1 MDNNVKYIKQ
11 NANASWVLHLLL
23 WPLAFSILLF
33 VFSKG
38 QQPVSIDFYYT
49 LIFLLFVAVPVLINF
64 YVLMKHLLKQ
74 EKYVWYILSL
84 IALGILFGVLL
95 ENYFLIVLD
104 WLFPD
109 YFFISYLADNDF
121 YLVLSILLL
130 ATTFIKLAE
139 DWVFYNKNQ
148 NQLLTQQKQH
158 IETQLTALR
167 NQVNPHFL
175 FNALN
180 VIYALSL
187 DKKEK
192 ITDAV
197 VELSDILRYVIYD
210 SNTDRVALK
219 DEIELLKNYI
229 AFQTHRID
237 NTPTQFDINIEDE
250 NFEIYPMLL
259 LPLVENAYKYG
270 ASVDMPIKI
279 SIMQKDGSFSF
290 KVYNTKVNTHNTL
303 NETHSGFGLKHL
315 RENLNIVYKDKHDF
329 RIESSD
335 DYFKVELS
343 LFKN

>member
-1 MDNNVKYIKQ
+1 MESNIKNIKQ
-11 NANASWVLHLLL
+11 NAHASWVLHLLL

-38 QQPVSIDFYYT
+38 EQPVSIDFYYT

-84 IALGILFGVLL
+84 IALGIVFGVLL
-95 ENYFLIVLD
+95 ENYFLIILD
-104 WLFPD
+104 FLFPD
-109 YFFISYLADNDF
+109 YFFISFLADNDF

-130 ATTFIKLAE
+130 ATTFFKLAE

-175 FNALN
+175 FNSLN

-187 DKKEK
+187 DKKDN

-229 AFQTHRID
+229 AFQTHRMD
-237 NTPTQFDINIEDE
+237 NTPTQFDMSIDDE
-250 NFEIYPMLL
+250 HFEIYPMML

-270 ASVDMPIKI
+270 ASAEIPIKI
-279 SIMQKDGSFSF
+279 SVLQKEASFNF
-290 KVYNTKVNTHNTL
+290 KVYNTKVNTQKTL
-303 NETHSGFGLKHL
+303 DETHSGFGLKHL
-315 RENLNIVYKDKHDF
+315 KENLSIVYKGKHDF
-329 RIESSD
+329 RIENSD
-335 DYFKVELS
+335 NYFKVELS
-343 LFKN
+343 LIEN

>member
-1 MDNNVKYIKQ
+1 MDSSVKYIRQ
-11 NANASWVLHLLL
+11 NAHGSWVLHLLL

-49 LIFLLFVAVPVLINF
+49 LIFLLFAAVPVIFNF
-64 YVLMKHLLKQ
+64 YVLMKHFLNK

-95 ENYFLIVLD
+95 EHYFLMVLD
-104 WLFPD
+104 FLFPN
-109 YFFISYLADNDF
+109 YFFISYLGDQDF
-121 YLVLSILLL
+121 YLVLNILLL
-130 ATTFIKLAE
+130 ATTFFKLAE

-158 IETQLTALR
+158 VETQLTALR

-175 FNALN
+175 FNSLN

-187 DKKEK
+187 DKKDN
-192 ITDAV
+192 ITEAV

-229 AFQTHRID
+229 AFQTHRMH
-237 NTPTQFDINIEDE
+237 NKSTQFDINIDDE
-250 NFEIYPMLL
+250 HFKIYPMLL

-270 ASVDMPIKI
+270 ASAKIPIKI
-279 SIMQKDGSFSF
+279 SILQKEASFNF
-290 KVYNTKVNTHNTL
+290 KVYNTKVNKHKTL
-303 NETHSGFGLKHL
+303 DETHSGFGLKHL
-315 RENLNIVYKDKHDF
+315 KENLNIVYKDKHDF
-329 RIESSD
+329 NIESSD

-343 LFKN
+343 LIEN